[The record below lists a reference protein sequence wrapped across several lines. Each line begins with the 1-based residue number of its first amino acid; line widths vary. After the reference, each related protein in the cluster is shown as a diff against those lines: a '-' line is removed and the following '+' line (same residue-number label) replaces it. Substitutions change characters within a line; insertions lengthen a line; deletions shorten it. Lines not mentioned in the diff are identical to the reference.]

1 MNSLGVIETRGL
13 TAAIQAADAACKA
26 ANVEIIGYRKVGSG
40 LVSVCFQGEISA
52 VKTAIDHGVD
62 VVSQKELVIGSLV
75 IARPELS
82 VITKLLTVKSKK
94 KAPAVAEIT
103 QETALETVVETIAET
118 RVEAPVKNEVEN
130 PEATKAV
137 ADLQVQ
143 KIASETKAATDKAQ
157 SSKKEIKPESRKGKK

>member
-40 LVSVCFQGEISA
+40 LVSICFQGEISA
-52 VKTAIDHGVD
+52 VRTAVDHGVD

-75 IARPELS
+75 IARPEPS

-94 KAPAVAEIT
+94 KAPAVAEKT
-103 QETALETVVETIAET
+103 QEAALEKVVETVVETI
-118 RVEAPVKNEVEN
+118 VEAPVKNEIESL
-130 PEATKAV
+130 EATKAV
-137 ADLQVQ
+137 ADLQAQ
-143 KIASETKAATDKAQ
+143 NIASETKAATDKAQ

>member
-94 KAPAVAEIT
+94 KAPAVAEKV
-103 QETALETVVETIAET
+103 QETAIENIVETVVETII
-118 RVEAPVKNEVEN
+118 EAPVKNDVEN
-130 PEATKAV
+130 AEATKVV
-137 ADLQVQ
+137 ADLQAPN
-143 KIASETKAATDKAQ
+143 IASETKTATDKTQ